1 MKSAVRTDT
10 TASSAGRAVRT
21 MSTTVWQCPGCKNTN
36 GNFAHK
42 LTCAACGEH
51 RPAPV
56 AGKPEAPHAF

>member
-10 TASSAGRAVRT
+10 TAL
-21 MSTTVWQCPGCKNTN
+21 STTVWQCPGCKNTN

-42 LTCAACGEH
+42 ATCAACGEH